1 MKCYLHKNKDAV
13 GTCKACSKG
22 VCEDCCLDVGNG
34 LACKDTCGD
43 EVKAM
48 NELIARSK
56 QLYAIG
62 TQGKVFSS
70 GVIMY
75 FLFAALFGG
84 WGLYSSFATAQP
96 DVFPI
101 LMGLGMLAI
110 GIVTYSR
117 QKKLKLDC

>member
-1 MKCYLHKNKDAV
+1 MKCYVHKNKDAV

-22 VCEDCCLDVGNG
+22 VCEECSLDVGNG
-34 LACKDTCGD
+34 LACKHTCVD

-62 TQGKVFSS
+62 TRGKVFSS

-110 GIVTYSR
+110 GIVAYGR
-117 QKKLKLDC
+117 QKKLRLNC